1 MAEAFLE
8 ARPGELRAAV
18 VQGGALVAM
27 EVARA
32 FDGVQPG
39 AVVEGR
45 LRGRSAAG
53 ADVETGGE
61 RALLEGPCPFPEG
74 ATVRLEV
81 VRAAIPEPGRMRPA
95 RVRLARQ
102 GAALA
107 PAPALAERLRADGHV
122 VRQGFPDGVAE
133 AWDRHWAEAEA
144 GEVAIPGGCLL
155 LVPTPALLAIDIDGR
170 PDPEVAARAVAAVI
184 RRFGLGGSIAV
195 DFPTLPGRGWRQAAA
210 AAFDSAM
217 AGLAHARSAVSGFG
231 LLHVVRPRVRPSLL
245 DRAMLMRDET
255 AALALLA
262 QAVREPRPGP
272 LRLVARPAVIRLL
285 RGAPALLAETARQA
299 GRALDLH
306 ADPAAGE
313 GHVEPR

>member
-1 MAEAFLE
+1 MAEAFIE
-8 ARPGELRAAV
+8 ARPGEVRAAV
-18 VQGGALVAM
+18 VEKGAIVAM

-39 AVVEGR
+39 AVLDARVR
-45 LRGRSAAG
+45 ARTAAG
-53 ADVETGGE
+53 VEVDTGGE
-61 RALLEGPCPFPEG
+61 VALLDGPCPAPEG
-74 ATVRLEV
+74 AAVRVEV
-81 VRAAIPEPGRMRPA
+81 VRAAIPEPGRRRPA
-95 RVRLARQ
+95 RVRLARP

-107 PAPALAERLRADGHV
+107 PAPSLAERLRAEGLRLHE
-122 VRQGFPDGVAE
+122 GFPEPVAE
-133 AWDRHWAEAEA
+133 AWEAHWAEAEA

-170 PDPEVAARAVAAVI
+170 PDPEVAAQAVAGVI
-184 RRFGLGGSIAV
+184 RRFGIGGSIAV

-210 AAFDSAM
+210 AAFDAAM

-231 LLHVVRPRVRPSLL
+231 LLHVVRPRARPSVL

-262 QAVREPRPGP
+262 QAIREPRPGP

-285 RGAPALLAETARQA
+285 RGAPVLLAETARQA

-313 GHVEPR
+313 GHVEAR